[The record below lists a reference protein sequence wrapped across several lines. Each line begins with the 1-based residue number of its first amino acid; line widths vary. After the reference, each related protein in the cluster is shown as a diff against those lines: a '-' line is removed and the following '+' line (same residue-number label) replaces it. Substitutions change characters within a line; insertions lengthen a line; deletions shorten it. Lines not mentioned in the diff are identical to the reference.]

1 MLLAEQ
7 PAATA
12 RALELLQVQ
21 LEEIVRL
28 LSAPALARLRQ
39 VPLWLSPEYPG
50 IPPKAEYHVAAAWL
64 RAHGRD
70 PAMAKAVEF
79 TNVRIFDAEVRR
91 MPVFVLHELAH
102 AYHDQVLGHAHA
114 GIRQA
119 YEAAKAG
126 GAYDR
131 VERQDAQ
138 GRRSFG
144 RAYALTTPQEYVAEG
159 TEAFFGRN
167 DFLPYDR
174 AELRRHDPALFALL
188 ADAPPQGI
196 RTADLIARS
205 DVSSTWAYD
214 TLGRLAERGAVT
226 RVRQGLH
233 APVPG
238 RNPGAE
244 WAAVRAGDDA
254 LAGDARRYL
263 ESVA

>member
-1 MLLAEQ
+1 MTGLRSVLLLLLGLLAAGTGRADTTTVFPARETRRITGWTVHVSRMLLAEQ

-28 LSAPALARLRQ
+28 LPAPALARLRQ

-144 RAYALTTPQEYVAEG
+144 RAYALTTPQEYFAEG

-167 DFLPYDR
+167 DFFPYDR

-188 ADAPPQGI
+188 ADVWG
-196 RTADLIARS
+196 
-205 DVSSTWAYD
+205 
-214 TLGRLAERGAVT
+214 VT
-226 RVRQGLH
+226 S
-233 APVPG
+233 P
-238 RNPGAE
+238 
-244 WAAVRAGDDA
+244 
-254 LAGDARRYL
+254 
-263 ESVA
+263 

>member
-1 MLLAEQ
+1 MTGLRSVLLLLLGLLAAGTGRADTTTVFHARETRRITGWTVHVSRTLLAEQ

-21 LEEIVRL
+21 LEDIVRL
-28 LSAPALARLRQ
+28 LPAPALARLRQ

-91 MPVFVLHELAH
+91 MPAFVLHELAH

-144 RAYALTTPQEYVAEG
+144 RAYALTTPQEYFAEG

-167 DFLPYDR
+167 DFFPYDR

-188 ADAPPQGI
+188 ADVWG
-196 RTADLIARS
+196 
-205 DVSSTWAYD
+205 
-214 TLGRLAERGAVT
+214 VT
-226 RVRQGLH
+226 S
-233 APVPG
+233 P
-238 RNPGAE
+238 
-244 WAAVRAGDDA
+244 
-254 LAGDARRYL
+254 
-263 ESVA
+263 